1 MSFKVWMKTGN
12 ILSYKSRCCASAWD
26 LYDNYHATSDSGHLH
41 KTWVCSTASLNWLNI
56 LFETSHVYLVVEIE
70 IAVDLLSRA
79 VSNSINITKV
89 INIGTNAAPRCID
102 RFVVNDLQS
111 PKWNE
116 TEMHF
121 TIITYVDFF
130 LHLYV
135 YIQIFSFQLPHKY
148 FDSPTLE
155 SMALERWNHR
165 RAERQRE
172 ANLNCNKSL

>member
-70 IAVDLLSRA
+70 IAVGLLSRA
-79 VSNSINITKV
+79 VFLNSINITKV
-89 INIGTNAAPRCID
+89 INIGTNVAPRCID

-116 TEMHF
+116 TDMHF

-130 LHLYV
+130 TSICLYTN
-135 YIQIFSFQLPHKY
+135 IQLSIATQIFRQSNAWKY
-148 FDSPTLE
+148 GLRTLKP
-155 SMALERWNHR
+155 STR
-165 RAERQRE
+165 RETKRGKPE
-172 ANLNCNKSL
+172 L